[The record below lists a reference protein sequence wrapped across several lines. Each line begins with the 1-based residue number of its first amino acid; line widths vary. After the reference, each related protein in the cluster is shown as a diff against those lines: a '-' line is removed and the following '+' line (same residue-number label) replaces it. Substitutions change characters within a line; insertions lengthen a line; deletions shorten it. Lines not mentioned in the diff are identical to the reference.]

1 MGLTITEKIIAR
13 ASGRETVCSGELVWA
28 NVDMAMM
35 QDSGG
40 PRRIANN
47 LEHLRVPVWDP
58 DKVTIV
64 SDHFVPACNETEA
77 GIQIVT
83 RAWVKK
89 YGVSK
94 FHESQGICHIVAI
107 EKGYVRPGILM
118 VGGDSHSCTGGA
130 VGAMVVALGSTDM
143 LGVLVTGR
151 TWLRV
156 PETIKIIWEGKLP
169 LGTYA
174 KDMALANLKQLG
186 TAGATYKVLEFT
198 GDTVASLPLDERII
212 LTNMS
217 IEMGA
222 KTGII
227 EPDEK
232 VLLYME
238 EKNVEFNPVHSDP
251 DAKYSQILVNKAE
264 ELEPLVACPH
274 SPDNVIAAD
283 SLKGVSI
290 DQAFIGGC
298 TGGKY
303 HDLATAAA
311 ILKGKKIATGTR
323 LLVAPASQQVL
334 QRALADGVLET
345 LLNAGATLLPSA
357 CGPCGGLSM
366 GVLGDGERC
375 ISSTNRNFRGRMGS
389 SNSEV
394 YLGSAATVAASAVT
408 GYITDPRNFHRELK

>member
-1 MGLTITEKIIAR
+1 MGLTITEKIMAR
-13 ASGRETVCSGELVWA
+13 ASGRETVRPGELVWA

-47 LEHLRVPVWDP
+47 LEHLGVPVWDP

-64 SDHFVPACNETEA
+64 SDHFVPPSNETEA
-77 GIQIVT
+77 RIQTVT

-89 YGVSK
+89 YGVSR
-94 FHESQGICHIVAI
+94 FHEFQGICHIVPI
-107 EKGYVRPGILM
+107 ERGYVRPGILM

-130 VGAMVVALGSTDM
+130 MGAMVVALGSTDM

-156 PETIKIIWEGKLP
+156 PETIKIVWEGKLP
-169 LGTYA
+169 PGTFA
-174 KDMALANLKQLG
+174 KDMVLANLKQLG
-186 TAGATYKVLEFT
+186 TAGATYKVLEFS
-198 GDTVASLPLDERII
+198 GETVTNLPLDERII

-227 EPDEK
+227 EPDDT
-232 VLLYME
+232 VLRYME
-238 EKNVEFNPVHSDP
+238 GKDVEFNPVYSDP
-251 DAKYSQILVNKAE
+251 DAKYSKILVNEAE
-264 ELEPLVACPH
+264 DLEPLVACPH
-274 SPDNVIAAD
+274 SPDNVASAD
-283 SLKGVSI
+283 SLHGI
-290 DQAFIGGC
+290 ALDQAFIGGC

-311 ILKGKKIATGTR
+311 ILQGRKIAVGTR

-334 QRALADGVLET
+334 QRALADGVLEV

-366 GVLGDGERC
+366 GILSDGERC

-394 YLGSAATVAASAVT
+394 YLASAATVAASAVT
-408 GYITDPRNFHRELK
+408 GQISDPREFIRS

>member
-1 MGLTITEKIIAR
+1 MGLTITEKIMAR
-13 ASGRETVCSGELVWA
+13 ASGRETVRPGELVWV

-35 QDSGG
+35 HDSGG
-40 PRRIANN
+40 PRRIDGN
-47 LEHLRVPVWDP
+47 LEHLGVPVWDQ

-64 SDHFVPACNETEA
+64 SDHFVPPSNETEA
-77 GIQIVT
+77 HIQTIT

-89 YGVSK
+89 HGIQK
-94 FHESQGICHIVAI
+94 FHEFEGICHIVPI

-130 VGAMVVALGSTDM
+130 MGAMVVALGSTDM
-143 LGVLVTGR
+143 LGVLVSGR

-156 PETIKIIWEGKLP
+156 PETIKIVWEGKLP
-169 LGTYA
+169 LGTFA
-174 KDMALANLKQLG
+174 KDMVLTNLKQLG
-186 TAGATYKVLEFT
+186 TAGATYKVLEFSGET
-198 GDTVASLPLDERII
+198 ISQLPLDERII

-227 EPDEK
+227 EPDDT
-232 VLLYME
+232 VLHYME
-238 EKNVEFNPVHSDP
+238 GKNVEFNPFYSDP
-251 DAKYSQILVNKAE
+251 DAKYSKVLVNEAE
-264 ELEPLVACPH
+264 DLEPLVACPH
-274 SPDNVIAAD
+274 SPDNVTSAG
-283 SLKGVSI
+283 SLQGVSI

-303 HDLATAAA
+303 HDLATAAS
-311 ILKGKKIATGTR
+311 ILKGRSIARGTR

-334 QRALADGVLET
+334 KKALADGVLDA

-366 GVLGDGERC
+366 GVLSDGERC

-394 YLGSAATVAASAVT
+394 YLASAATVAASAVT
-408 GYITDPRNFHRELK
+408 GQISDPREFIRS

>member
-1 MGLTITEKIIAR
+1 MGSTISEKIIAK
-13 ASGRETVCSGELVWA
+13 ASGREIVRPGELVWA

-40 PRRIANN
+40 PRRIAEN
-47 LEHLRVPVWDP
+47 LEHLGVPVWDP
-58 DKVTIV
+58 DKVAVV
-64 SDHFVPACNETEA
+64 SDHFVPPCNETEA
-77 GIQIVT
+77 RIQTVT
-83 RAWVKK
+83 RDWVKK
-89 YGVSK
+89 YGVIK
-94 FHESQGICHIVAI
+94 FHEFQGICHIVAI
-107 EKGYVRPGILM
+107 ESGYVRPGILM

-130 VGAMVVALGSTDM
+130 MGAMVVGLGSTDM
-143 LGVLVTGR
+143 LGVIVNGR
-151 TWLRV
+151 IWLRV

-169 LGTYA
+169 PGTYA
-174 KDMALANLKQLG
+174 KDMILANLKQLG
-186 TAGATYKVLEFT
+186 TAGATYKVLQFT
-198 GDTVASLPLDERII
+198 GETVANLELDERII

-227 EPDEK
+227 EPDET
-232 VLLYME
+232 VLRYME
-238 EKNVEFNPVHSDP
+238 GKGVEFNAVYNDP
-251 DAKYSQILVNKAE
+251 DAEFSQILVNQAE
-264 ELEPLVACPH
+264 DLKPLVACPH

-283 SLKGVSI
+283 LLSGISI

-311 ILKGKKIATGTR
+311 LLQGKKIAAGTR

-334 QRALADGVLET
+334 KRALTEGVLAT
-345 LLNAGATLLPSA
+345 LINAGATLLPSA

-389 SNSEV
+389 INSEV
-394 YLGSAATVAASAVT
+394 YLGSAATVAASALT
-408 GYITDPRNFHRELK
+408 GRITDPRNS

>member
-1 MGLTITEKIIAR
+1 MGLTITEKIMAR
-13 ASGRETVCSGELVWA
+13 ASGRETVHPGELVWV

-40 PRRIANN
+40 PRRIANH
-47 LEHLRVPVWDP
+47 LEHLNASVWNP
-58 DKVTIV
+58 DNITIV
-64 SDHFVPACNETEA
+64 SDHFVPPSNETEA
-77 GIQIVT
+77 RIQAIT

-89 YGVSK
+89 YGIKK
-94 FHESQGICHIVAI
+94 FHEFEGICHIVPI

-130 VGAMVVALGSTDM
+130 MGAMVVALGSTDM
-143 LGVLVTGR
+143 LGVVVTGK

-156 PETIKIIWEGKLP
+156 PETIKIVWEGKLP
-169 LGTYA
+169 PGTYA
-174 KDMALANLKQLG
+174 KDMVLANLKQLG

-198 GDTVASLPLDERII
+198 GDTVRNLPLDERII

-227 EPDEK
+227 EPDET
-232 VLLYME
+232 VLKYME
-238 EKNVEFNPVHSDP
+238 EKKVEFNPVYSDP
-251 DAKYSQILVNKAE
+251 DAEYSRILVCEAE

-274 SPDNVIAAD
+274 SPDNVAAAA
-283 SLKGVSI
+283 SLSGVSV
-290 DQAFIGGC
+290 DQAYIGGC

-303 HDLATAAA
+303 HDLATAAG
-311 ILKGKKIATGTR
+311 ILKGQKVAAGTR

-345 LLNAGATLLPSA
+345 LLNAGATLLPPA

-366 GVLGDGERC
+366 GVLSDGERC

-389 SNSEV
+389 SDSEV

-408 GYITDPRNFHRELK
+408 GRITDPREFIRS

>member
-1 MGLTITEKIIAR
+1 MGSTITEKIMAR
-13 ASGRETVCSGELVWA
+13 ASGNESVRPGELVWV
-28 NVDMAMM
+28 NVDMVMM

-40 PRRIANN
+40 PRRIANH
-47 LEHLRVPVWDP
+47 LEQLEVPVWDP
-58 DKVTIV
+58 DKITIV
-64 SDHFVPACNETEA
+64 ADHFIPPSNETEA
-77 GIQIVT
+77 QIQAVT

-89 YGVSK
+89 YGVAK
-94 FHESQGICHIVAI
+94 FHEFEGICHIVPI

-130 VGAMVVALGSTDM
+130 MGAMVVALGSTDM
-143 LGVLVTGR
+143 LGVIVTGR

-156 PETIKIIWEGKLP
+156 PETIKIVWEGKLP
-169 LGTYA
+169 PGTYA
-174 KDMALANLKQLG
+174 KDMVLANLKQLG
-186 TAGATYKVLEFT
+186 TAGATYKVLEFAGET
-198 GDTVASLPLDERII
+198 ITNLPLDERII

-227 EPDEK
+227 EPDET
-232 VLLYME
+232 VLKYMK
-238 EKNVEFNPVHSDP
+238 EKKVEFNPVYSDP
-251 DAKYSQILVNKAE
+251 DAGYSQIFINKAE

-274 SPDNVIAAD
+274 SPDNVTLAK
-283 SLKGVSI
+283 LLNGVSI
-290 DQAFIGGC
+290 DQAYIGGC

-311 ILKGKKIATGTR
+311 VLKGKKIAAGTR

-334 QRALADGVLET
+334 KRALADGVLET

-366 GVLGDGERC
+366 GILSDGERC

-394 YLGSAATVAASAVT
+394 YLGSAATVAASVVT
-408 GYITDPRNFHRELK
+408 GRITDPREFIRS

>member
-1 MGLTITEKIIAR
+1 MGLTITEKIMAR
-13 ASGRETVCSGELVWA
+13 ASGRETVRPGELVWA

-47 LEHLRVPVWDP
+47 LEHLGVPVWDP

-64 SDHFVPACNETEA
+64 SDHFVPPSNETEA
-77 GIQIVT
+77 RIQSVT

-89 YGVSK
+89 HGIHK
-94 FHESQGICHIVAI
+94 FHEFEGICHIVPI

-130 VGAMVVALGSTDM
+130 MGAMVVALGSTDM

-169 LGTYA
+169 VGTFA
-174 KDMALANLKQLG
+174 KDMVLANLKQLG
-186 TAGATYKVLEFT
+186 TAGATYKVLEFS
-198 GDTVASLPLDERII
+198 GETVTNLALDERII

-227 EPDEK
+227 EPDDTVRAHMK
-232 VLLYME
+232 DRDVD
-238 EKNVEFNPVHSDP
+238 FDPVYSDP
-251 DAKYSQILVNKAE
+251 DAEYGQILINKAE
-264 ELEPLVACPH
+264 DLEPLVACPH
-274 SPDNVIAAD
+274 SPDNVTSAG
-283 SLKGVSI
+283 SLQGITI

-303 HDLATAAA
+303 HDLATAAS
-311 ILKGKKIATGTR
+311 ILKGRSIATGTR

-334 QRALADGVLET
+334 KQALADGVLDI

-366 GVLGDGERC
+366 GVLSDGERC

-394 YLGSAATVAASAVT
+394 YLASAATVAASAVT
-408 GYITDPRNFHRELK
+408 GQISDPREFIRS